1 MHDLNDTLLTVSSA
15 LLLAFAALSAV
26 DGVYIHLVRLRLHA
40 RPASWTEHVWHTGR
54 ALLFAPILLSLFTHV
69 TGGAL
74 LWAGVALLVV
84 DQALELLDTT
94 SENQSRASLGG
105 LGTFEYVLHILL
117 TTLRTAAIAVGLA
130 ARPAAAWSLSAPH
143 VLRELPGF
151 WSVAVLQLVPGAML
165 IALVHVVLAVRHRRL
180 CGCFA

>member
-1 MHDLNDTLLTVSSA
+1 MHEMTDTLLILSSA
-15 LLLAFAALSAV
+15 LLLVFAALSAV
-26 DGVYIHLVRLRLHA
+26 DGVYIHLARLRLHA
-40 RPASWTEHVWHTGR
+40 HAASWTEHVWHTGR
-54 ALLFAPILLSLFTHV
+54 AVLFAPILLSLFTHV

-74 LWAGVALLVV
+74 LWAGIALLVV

-94 SENQSRASLGG
+94 SENESRAALGG

-130 ARPAAAWSLSAPH
+130 ARPAAAWSLSAPN
-143 VLRELPGF
+143 VLGELPGF
-151 WSVAVLQLVPGAML
+151 WGVAVLQLVPGAVV
-165 IALVHVVLAVRHRRL
+165 IALLHVGLAVRHRRL